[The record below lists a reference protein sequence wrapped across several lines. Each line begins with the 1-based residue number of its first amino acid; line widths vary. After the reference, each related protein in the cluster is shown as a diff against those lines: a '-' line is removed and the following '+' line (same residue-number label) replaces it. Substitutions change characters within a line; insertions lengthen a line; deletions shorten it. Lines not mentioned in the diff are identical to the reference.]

1 MQIQNTAALITG
13 ASRGLGRA
21 LALALGRAG
30 ARLVLVA
37 REAAPLDAVVSEV
50 RQAGGGAHGITADV
64 GDKLAIHRIAGEA
77 AALVGPID
85 LLIHNASTLG
95 PTPLPLLLDTECED
109 FERVLQ
115 VNLLGPFRL
124 SKIVA
129 GSMALRGG
137 GLVVSI
143 SSDAA
148 VEAYARW
155 GAYSVSK
162 AALDHLSRIWAAELG
177 EVGVRFLSVDP
188 GEMNTQM
195 HADAIPEADPASLRD
210 PGDIAARIVEIIR
223 REVRNGVRLS
233 APSYASSEEVA
244 S

>member
-21 LALALGRAG
+21 LALTLGRAG

-50 RQAGGGAHGITADV
+50 RQAGGVAHGIAADV

-223 REVRNGVRLS
+223 REVRSGVRLS

>member
-21 LALALGRAG
+21 LALTLGRAG

-50 RQAGGGAHGITADV
+50 RQAGGVAHGIAADV
-64 GDKLAIHRIAGEA
+64 GDKLAIHRIAGES

-210 PGDIAARIVEIIR
+210 PGDIAARIVEIVR
-223 REVRNGVRLS
+223 REARGGVRLS
-233 APSYASSEEVA
+233 APSYGSSEEVA